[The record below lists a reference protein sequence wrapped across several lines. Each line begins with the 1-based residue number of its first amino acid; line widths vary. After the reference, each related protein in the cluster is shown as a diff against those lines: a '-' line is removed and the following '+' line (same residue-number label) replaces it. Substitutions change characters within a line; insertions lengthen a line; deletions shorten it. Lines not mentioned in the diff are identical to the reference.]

1 MSVDASTESLLDA
14 GSIPA
19 ASIFEK
25 QMRRVN
31 SFLILFIFLL
41 SVILPLSINV
51 RTFDHSDF
59 TRIVFE
65 GDSSFAY
72 NIESGSAKSF
82 VFSLNSSSKIENFK
96 IQLTNSK
103 LIEKVEYIGEK
114 HKKEKNRF
122 KVSMKD
128 NFRIRKSFVLEDPF
142 RVVFDLEKK
151 EGESE
156 KVPGEEFS
164 SSEEQP
170 EKTLVID
177 TICIDAGHGG
187 SDLGAVGRSNIKEKD
202 ITLKVAKKLK
212 SIIDRK
218 LGLRV
223 IMTRDSDV
231 EVALDSRV
239 ARANNQKAQLF
250 LSIHVNS
257 SFKKAA
263 RGPETFFVS
272 LKATDKVSYQ
282 LALKENSSFNGMEKL
297 PEDDELKMI
306 LWNMA
311 QTEYIKESSKL
322 ADYIQY
328 ELNIL
333 MSTKNRGVKQAPFRV
348 LMRASMP
355 AVLIEI
361 AFVSNL
367 NEERKLKSD
376 SFLDDVAAALY
387 RGVSKFI
394 YYYNNRFK

>member
-1 MSVDASTESLLDA
+1 M
-14 GSIPA
+14 
-19 ASIFEK
+19 
-25 QMRRVN
+25 
-31 SFLILFIFLL
+31 
-41 SVILPLSINV
+41 
-51 RTFDHSDF
+51 
-59 TRIVFE
+59 
-65 GDSSFAY
+65 
-72 NIESGSAKSF
+72 
-82 VFSLNSSSKIENFK
+82 
-96 IQLTNSK
+96 
-103 LIEKVEYIGEK
+103 
-114 HKKEKNRF
+114 
-122 KVSMKD
+122 
-128 NFRIRKSFVLEDPF
+128 
-142 RVVFDLEKK
+142 
-151 EGESE
+151 
-156 KVPGEEFS
+156 
-164 SSEEQP
+164 
-170 EKTLVID
+170 
-177 TICIDAGHGG
+177 
-187 SDLGAVGRSNIKEKD
+187 
-202 ITLKVAKKLK
+202 
-212 SIIDRK
+212 
-218 LGLRV
+218 
-223 IMTRDSDV
+223 
-231 EVALDSRV
+231 
-239 ARANNQKAQLF
+239 
-250 LSIHVNS
+250 NS

-376 SFLDDVAAALY
+376 SFLDDVAAAIY

>member
-1 MSVDASTESLLDA
+1 M
-14 GSIPA
+14 
-19 ASIFEK
+19 K
-25 QMRRVN
+25 RVN
-31 SFLILFIFLL
+31 FFLILYLL
-41 SVILPLSINV
+41 PVAVILSLNVNV

-72 NIESGSAKSF
+72 DTISESAKSF
-82 VFSLNSSSKIENFK
+82 VVSLNNSNKIDHFESELK
-96 IQLTNSK
+96 NSK
-103 LIEKVEYIGEK
+103 LIKNVEYIKGK
-114 HKKEKNRF
+114 TNNGKNRF
-122 KVSMKD
+122 RVLMKD
-128 NFRIRKSFVLEDPF
+128 NFKIRRSFVLEEPF
-142 RVVFDLEKK
+142 RVVFDLEKNESGNNDFVK
-151 EGESE
+151 ENENSTNAPE
-156 KVPGEEFS
+156 TQQEEITPTK
-164 SSEEQP
+164 EQSD
-170 EKTLVID
+170 KKLIID
-177 TICIDAGHGG
+177 TVCIDAGHGG
-187 SDLGAVGRSNIKEKD
+187 SDLGAVGRRNLKEKD

-212 SIIDRK
+212 RIIERQ

-257 SFKKAA
+257 SYKRSA
-263 RGPETFFVS
+263 RGPETYFVS

-333 MSTKNRGVKQAPFRV
+333 LHTKNRGVKQAPFRV

-361 AFVSNL
+361 AFISNW
-367 NEERKLKSD
+367 NEEKKLKNN
-376 SFLDDVAAALY
+376 SFLDDVSAALY
-387 RGVSKFI
+387 RGISKFI